1 MKKMMTI
8 NSDGAGELYG
18 QKFEGKE
25 SLYLEM
31 VKGLSRAKDVGAPLT
46 FAAPESAE
54 HNVIMTL
61 DGTFKLTSD
70 GPLLKLGEA
79 TFSLSPEE
87 TLKLMEV
94 FFIINNRGLGCG

>member
-1 MKKMMTI
+1 MKIMMTI
-8 NSDGAGELYG
+8 KPDGTGELYG
-18 QKFEGKE
+18 QQFEGNE

-31 VKGLSRAKDVGAPLT
+31 VKGLSRAKNAGDTLS
-46 FAAPESAE
+46 FMAPESAE

-87 TLKLMEV
+87 TLKLMEA
-94 FFIINNRGLGCG
+94 FFIISNRSLGCG